1 MREGFVRPV
10 RQRQVGR
17 RIGAIVGGTIMA
29 MVLLTSVAVAQPP
42 STTDPRVGLAPGQ
55 QDAGV
60 AELGME
66 LRAHLAKSQAFTT
79 PVFPGTL
86 GQQIQFANSDMAFQG
101 DFAFVGN
108 FNGFQIYNI
117 SNPAAPTLRKEVR
130 CPGGQGDLSVYGN
143 LLFMSV
149 EEARAKKDC
158 TGNSGTTPEEGPT
171 TPENRFRGVRI
182 FDISNLDMP
191 LQVGQVQTC
200 RGSHTHTLVTD
211 KHDRRNVYIY
221 VQGTIGTP
229 RPPSE
234 LAGCD
239 GPPPPQTQTG
249 PPVGPNPSR
258 WRIEVIKVPVSR
270 PQDARIVNEP
280 RLFRNPETGAVDGLQ
295 NAPQTP
301 KHPSGIDWQPV
312 PITDACHDITVYPE
326 IKLAAGA
333 CEGNGLLIDISD
345 PANPRRIDAVAD
357 PLYAYWHGATFSN
370 DGKTVVFTDEW
381 GGGTN
386 PRCRGAEGP
395 RPADDLKWGGNSIYD
410 IVRGKLVFRSYYKIP
425 PVQVNQENCVSH
437 IPSLVPVPGRDIFVQ
452 AWYQGGASL
461 VDFSDS
467 SKPVEIGYYDRG
479 PISLVTDPATVLGGL
494 WSTYWYNGETYGSEI
509 FRGFDVFGLTETAQL
524 SENEIAAAREVQV
537 DRLNVQHQDRIR
549 WKPSF
554 AVVRALLDQLIRANG
569 IDPGTLAKVNFFLDK
584 AEDFL
589 DSGKEKS
596 ASNAL
601 KSAER
606 QLRGRQQDA
615 VEDAIDDL
623 RDSLRR
629 GDDDDDD

>member
-1 MREGFVRPV
+1 MRESVVRPV
-10 RQRQVGR
+10 RHRKAGR
-17 RIGAIVGGTIMA
+17 RIGAIVGA
-29 MVLLTSVAVAQPP
+29 ALLATLVMAVAASAQSPNP
-42 STTDPRVGLAPGQ
+42 NDPRVGLAPGV
-55 QDAGV
+55 DNAGV
-60 AELGME
+60 AKLGMD
-66 LRAHLAKSQAFTT
+66 LTAHANNAPAFIN

-86 GQQIQFANSDMAFQG
+86 GTQIAFANSDMAFQG
-101 DFAFVGN
+101 NHVFMGS
-108 FNGFQIYNI
+108 FNGFQIWDV
-117 SNPAAPTLRKEVR
+117 SNPAAPVQRTAFV
-130 CPGGQGDLSVYGN
+130 CPGGQGDLSVYRN

-149 EEARAKKDC
+149 EETRAKKDC
-158 TGNSGTTPEEGPT
+158 SANTPENPT
-171 TPENRFRGVRI
+171 TAENRFRGVRI
-182 FDISNLDMP
+182 FDISNITMP
-191 LQVGQVQTC
+191 VQVGQVQTC

-211 KHDRRNVYIY
+211 KRDRRNVYIY
-221 VQGTIGTP
+221 VSGTSSV
-229 RPPSE
+229 RPPTE

-239 GPPPPQTQTG
+239 GLPTSGGG
-249 PPVGPNPSR
+249 PPVGDNPSR
-258 WRIEVIKVPVSR
+258 WRIEVIKVPLAA
-270 PQDARIVNEP
+270 PQNAAVVNEV
-280 RLFRNPETGAVDGLQ
+280 RLFRDPETGAVNGLQ

-301 KHPSGIDWQPV
+301 THPSPLNPTWQPI

-326 IKLAAGA
+326 LRIAAGA
-333 CEGNGLLIDISD
+333 CEGNGLLIDIKD
-345 PANPRRIDAVAD
+345 PANPKRMDAVAD

-386 PRCRGAEGP
+386 PRCRA
-395 RPADDLKWGGNSIYD
+395 ADDLKWGGNSIYD
-410 IVRGKLVFRSYYKIP
+410 IVKGKLVFRSYYKIP
-425 PVQVNQENCVSH
+425 PVQTDQENCVSH

-467 SKPVEIGYYDRG
+467 SNPVEIGYFDRG
-479 PISLVTDPATVLGGL
+479 PIHPTTMVLGGL

-509 FRGFDVFGLTETAQL
+509 WRGLDVFGLTPTEDL
-524 SENEIAAAREVQV
+524 SANEIAAAREVEV

-554 AVVRALLDQLIRANG
+554 AVVRALLDQLVRAG
-569 IDPGTLAKVNFFLDK
+569 DIDAKTLAKVNFFLDK

-589 DSGKEKS
+589 DRGKEKS

-606 QLRGRQQDA
+606 ALDEREHDD

-623 RDSLRR
+623 RDSL
-629 GDDDDDD
+629 DDDDDDDD